1 MIPTMKIRPA
11 LLVVAIVVFILGL
24 ALAQSVVLADSH
36 EEPGSGMDMGEGSPV
51 DSMDTGGMDMGADST
66 MGDMDTSGM
75 DMSADST
82 MGDMDTS
89 GMDMAAMDMSTSKWQ
104 DQINKVS
111 YPVTAVLALL
121 TVLICI
127 MLMRA
132 TGLTD
137 KFGLV
142 SAGLALFLV
151 QSIVGVLYYVSNGSI
166 VNMPTLMF
174 VMSLFTSVALLLIGT
189 AFYRWNRM
197 ISQG

>member
-51 DSMDTGGMDMGADST
+51 DSMDTG
-66 MGDMDTSGM
+66 GM